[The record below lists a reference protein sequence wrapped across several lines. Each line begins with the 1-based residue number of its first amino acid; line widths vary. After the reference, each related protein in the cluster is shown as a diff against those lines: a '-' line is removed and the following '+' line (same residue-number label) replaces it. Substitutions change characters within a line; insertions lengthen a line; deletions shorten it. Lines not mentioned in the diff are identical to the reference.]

1 MKFLFTKEAKL
12 LLLFFLTWRLILLWA
27 TAIAPII
34 ISDFHQSFPYLNEA
48 ILSWG
53 LPNIIWPFANFDGVH
68 YVRLARDG
76 YIHQFTQAF
85 FPLYPILINLLS
97 KLTFGSLIIAGIVIS
112 NTSFLVS
119 IFVFYKLLLRYF
131 NEKIAYWS
139 CLFLIFFPTSFFFA
153 AVYTESL
160 FFLLLVS
167 SFYFT
172 SQKKYLI
179 ASVFGAF
186 ASATKLVGVLLAIAL
201 VKKRNILPLLIIP
214 LGLIIYMIF
223 LKIKINDPLA
233 FISSQGAF
241 GQNRSTGHLI
251 LLPQVFYRYLKIL
264 ITAHGT
270 SLFNAILELISIIGV
285 IIALLVAF
293 YKKMPRDWLIF
304 STLSVLLPTL
314 TGTFIS
320 MPRYILVVF
329 PIFIVLASIKQ
340 TWIKITILSGFITLL
355 LLLTVM
361 FTRGYWVA

>member
-1 MKFLFTKEAKL
+1 MKFLFSKEAKL
-12 LLLFFLTWRLILLWA
+12 LLLFFLTWQLILLWT
-27 TAIAPII
+27 TAIAPKII
-34 ISDFHQSFPYLNEA
+34 PIFHQSFPYLNEA

-68 YVRLARDG
+68 YVRIARDG

-85 FPLYPILINLLS
+85 FPLYPLLIKILS
-97 KLTFGSLIIAGIVIS
+97 PLTFGNFIVAGIVIS
-112 NTSFLVS
+112 NISFLAS
-119 IFVFYKLLLRYF
+119 IMIFYKLVHQYF
-131 NEKIAYWS
+131 NQKIAYWS

-160 FFLLLVS
+160 FFLLLVLS
-167 SFYFT
+167 LFFT

-186 ASATKLVGVLLAIAL
+186 ASATKLVGVFLAISIIR
-201 VKKRNILPLLIIP
+201 KRNILPLLIIP

-223 LKIKINDPLA
+223 LKIAINDPLA

-241 GQNRSTGHLI
+241 GQNRSTSHLI
-251 LLPQVFYRYLKIL
+251 FLPQVFYRYLKIL
-264 ITAHGT
+264 LTAHGT
-270 SLFNAILELISIIGV
+270 SLFSAILELISIIGV
-285 IIALLVAF
+285 IVALLIAF

-304 STLSVLLPTL
+304 STLSVIIPTL

-320 MPRYILVVF
+320 MPRYILVAL
-329 PIFIVLASIKQ
+329 PIFVVLASIKQ
-340 TWIKITILSGFITLL
+340 TWIKLTILSGFIILL

>member
-1 MKFLFTKEAKL
+1 MKFLFSNEAKL
-12 LLLFFLTWRLILLWA
+12 LLLFFLTWQLILLWT

-34 ISDFHQSFPYLNEA
+34 IPIFHQSFPYLNDA

-76 YIHQFTQAF
+76 YISQFTQAF
-85 FPLYPILINLLS
+85 FPLYPLLVKILS
-97 KLTFGSLIIAGIVIS
+97 KLTFGNLIIAGIVIS
-112 NTSFLVS
+112 NTSFLIS
-119 IFVFYKLLLRYF
+119 ILVFYKLLLRYF

-160 FFLLLVS
+160 FFLLLVL
-167 SFYFT
+167 SFFFA

-186 ASATKLVGVLLAIAL
+186 ASATKLVGVLLAISL

-223 LKIKINDPLA
+223 LKFTINDPLA
-233 FISSQGAF
+233 FISSQEAF
-241 GQNRSTGHLI
+241 GQNRSTSHLI
-251 LLPQVFYRYLKIL
+251 FLPQVFYRYLKIL
-264 ITAHGT
+264 VTARGT
-270 SLFNAILELISIIGV
+270 SLFSAMLELISIIGV
-285 IIALLVAF
+285 IIALLFAF
-293 YKKMPRDWLIF
+293 IKKMPREWLIF

-320 MPRYILVVF
+320 MPRYILIAFPLFVV
-329 PIFIVLASIKQ
+329 LGSIEK
-340 TWIKITILSGFITLL
+340 TWIKLTILSGFITLL